1 MPSGQPIESRTRHP
15 SLGPAVAVNDNLQ
28 QRWWTLGFEI
38 LMVPLGLFGVYLGR
52 SDVVGGNT
60 WLGLAQAVGGVIL
73 VLYGI
78 RGAVLDIQRMRNPLR
93 LLIARDGFESCPGR
107 RVLSEFELFP
117 SARPISWG
125 DVSSIGDPKSPAAD
139 PRNLRVQ
146 LYDPQ
151 GFADRQSLSIP
162 ARLMLRLN
170 RGDLV
175 LGNGFSMP
183 IVKVEALMREQLATF
198 RGSGSVPPPA
208 ALRRPGPKRSRPSGK
223 KGSSAPGA
231 S

>member
-1 MPSGQPIESRTRHP
+1 VPSGQPIEPTTRHP
-15 SLGPAVAVNDNLQ
+15 SLGPAVAVNDNQQ
-28 QRWWTLGFEI
+28 QRWWILGFEI
-38 LMVPLGLFGVYLGR
+38 LMIPLGLFGVYLGR
-52 SDVVGGNT
+52 TDVVGGNT

-78 RGAVLDIQRMRNPLR
+78 RGVVLDIQRLRNPLR

-125 DVSSIGDPKSPAAD
+125 DVSSIGDPKYPAAD

-175 LGNGFSMP
+175 LGNGFSMH
-183 IVKVEALMREQLATF
+183 IVKVEALMREQLAAF

-208 ALRRPGPKRSRPSGK
+208 ALRRPGPKRSHPSGK

-231 S
+231 P

>member
-15 SLGPAVAVNDNLQ
+15 SLGPAVAVNDNVKE
-28 QRWWTLGFEI
+28 RRWTLGFEI
-38 LMVPLGLFGVYLGR
+38 LMIPLGLFGVYLGR
-52 SDVVGGNT
+52 SDVAGGNT

-73 VLYGI
+73 VLYGL
-78 RGAVLDIQRMRNPLR
+78 RGVVLDTQRMRNPLR
-93 LLIARDGFESCPGR
+93 LLIARDGFESCPGKR
-107 RVLSEFELFP
+107 FLSEFELFP

-125 DVSSIGDPKSPAAD
+125 DVSSIGDPKSPARD

-146 LYDPQ
+146 LFDPQ
-151 GFADRQSLSIP
+151 GFADRESLSIP
-162 ARLMLRLN
+162 SRLMLRVN

-183 IVKVEALMREQLATF
+183 IVKVEALMRGQLAEF
-198 RGSGSVPPPA
+198 RGSGSVPPTA
-208 ALRRPGPKRSRPSGK
+208 TLRRPGPKRRRPSTK